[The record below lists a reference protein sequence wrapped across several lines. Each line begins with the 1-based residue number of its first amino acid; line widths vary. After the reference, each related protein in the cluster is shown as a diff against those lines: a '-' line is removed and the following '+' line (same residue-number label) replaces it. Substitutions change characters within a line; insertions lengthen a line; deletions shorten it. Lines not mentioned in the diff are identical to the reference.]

1 MIRIDLN
8 KTISVF
14 IGTRPEAIKLA
25 PVIISLKSKTDFDVS
40 ICLTGQHNDMVYD
53 ILSYFKIKPDQ
64 DFSLMTKN
72 QTLEK
77 FSSKLLTKLGHYF
90 RLKAVDLV
98 IVQGD
103 TVTTMISALGAYYN
117 QVPIAYIEA
126 GLRTNDIY
134 SPWPEE
140 GHRKMI
146 SVISSIL
153 FAPLFDDKKALLSE
167 NIDASKIHVTG
178 NTAIDSLLKVKKSV
192 TADESIY
199 FSKYPYLKNNPFI
212 LITVHRRENFGV
224 KLRDICISID
234 ILAKK
239 FNDHIFL
246 FPVHFNPNVRQEV
259 LKTLDSKSNKNVIL
273 IDPVKY
279 DAMVFLMLNTKLIL
293 TDSGGIQ
300 EEAPS
305 LGKPLIVMREKT
317 ERLHGIKAGVSF
329 LVGSN
334 KNQIIDGVSKLINDK
349 TEYRKM
355 SKIKNIYGDGTA
367 SEKIVKHLVE
377 KFS

>member
-1 MIRIDLN
+1 MKKN
-8 KTISVF
+8 ISVF

-25 PVIISLKSKTDFDVS
+25 PLILSLKSKTDFEVN

-53 ILSYFKIKPDQ
+53 ILNYFNIKPDQ

-72 QTLEK
+72 QKLEK
-77 FSSKLLTKLGHYF
+77 FSSKLLIELSSYF
-90 RLKAVDLV
+90 HSKVIDLV
-98 IVQGD
+98 VVQGD
-103 TVTTMISALGAYYN
+103 TVTTMICALGAYYN
-117 QVPIAYIEA
+117 KVPIAYIEA

-146 SVISSIL
+146 SVIASIL
-153 FAPLFDDKKALLSE
+153 FAPLLDDKNVLLSE
-167 NIDASKIHVTG
+167 NINASKIHITG

-192 TADESIY
+192 TADESNY
-199 FSKYPYLKNNPFI
+199 FCKYPYLKNHPFI
-212 LITVHRRENFGV
+212 LITVHRRENFGA
-224 KLRDICISID
+224 KLRTICNSID

-239 FNDHIFL
+239 FNDYIFL
-246 FPVHFNPNVRQEV
+246 FPVHFNPSVRKEV
-259 LKTLDSKSNKNVIL
+259 LKILDSKSKNNVIL

-279 DAMVFLMLNTKLIL
+279 DEMVFLMLKSKFIL

-305 LGKPLIVMREKT
+305 LGKPLIVIREKT
-317 ERLHGIKAGVSF
+317 ERLQGVKEGASI

-334 KNQIIDGVSKLINDK
+334 KNKIIEAVSKLINDK
-349 TEYRKM
+349 ITYRNM
-355 SKIKNIYGDGTA
+355 SKINNVYGDGTA

-377 KFS
+377 NFS

>member
-1 MIRIDLN
+1 LKKN
-8 KTISVF
+8 ISVF

-25 PVIISLKSKTDFDVS
+25 PLILSLKSKTDFEVN

-53 ILSYFKIKPDQ
+53 ILNYFNIKPDQ
-64 DFSLMTKN
+64 DFFLMTKN

-77 FSSKLLTKLGHYF
+77 FSSKLLIELSSYF
-90 RLKAVDLV
+90 RSKVVDLV
-98 IVQGD
+98 VVQGD
-103 TVTTMISALGAYYN
+103 TVTTMICALGAYYN
-117 QVPIAYIEA
+117 KVPIAYIEA

-146 SVISSIL
+146 SVIASIL
-153 FAPLFDDKKALLSE
+153 FAPLLDDKNVLLSE
-167 NIDASKIHVTG
+167 NINASKIHITG

-192 TADESIY
+192 AVDESNY
-199 FSKYPYLKNNPFI
+199 YCKYPYLKNHPFI
-212 LITVHRRENFGV
+212 LITVHRRENFGS
-224 KLRDICISID
+224 KLRTICNSID
-234 ILAKK
+234 MLAKK

-246 FPVHFNPNVRQEV
+246 FPVHFNPSVRREV
-259 LKTLDSKSNKNVIL
+259 LKILDSKSKNNVIL

-279 DAMVFLMLNTKLIL
+279 DEMVFLMLNSKFIL

-305 LGKPLIVMREKT
+305 LGKPLIVIREKT
-317 ERLHGIKAGVSF
+317 ERLQGIKEGASI

-334 KNQIIDGVSKLINDK
+334 KNKIIEAVSKLINDK
-349 TEYRKM
+349 ITYRNM
-355 SKIKNIYGDGTA
+355 SKINNLYGDGTA
-367 SEKIVKHLVE
+367 SEKIVKHLIE
-377 KFS
+377 NFS

>member
-1 MIRIDLN
+1 MN

-25 PVIISLKSKTDFDVS
+25 PLIISLKSKTDFEVNV
-40 ICLTGQHNDMVYD
+40 CLTGQHNDMVYD
-53 ILSYFKIKPDQ
+53 ILNYFKIKPDQ

-77 FSSKLLTKLGHYF
+77 FSSKLLNKLAYYF
-90 RLKAVDLV
+90 RSKVVDLV

-146 SVISSIL
+146 SVIASIL
-153 FAPLFDDKKALLSE
+153 FAPLQDDKNMLLSE
-167 NIDASKIHVTG
+167 NIDASRIHVTG

-192 TADESIY
+192 SADESLY
-199 FSKYPYLKNNPFI
+199 YGKYPYLKNHPFI
-212 LITVHRRENFGV
+212 LITAHRRENFGV
-224 KLRDICISID
+224 KLRDICNSINV
-234 ILAKK
+234 LAKK
-239 FNDHIFL
+239 FSDYIFL
-246 FPVHFNPNVRQEV
+246 FPVHLNPNVRQEV

-273 IDPVKY
+273 IDPIKY
-279 DAMVFLMLNTKLIL
+279 DEMVFLMLNTKLIL

-317 ERLHGIKAGVSF
+317 ERLHGIKAGASI

-334 KNQIIDGVSKLINDK
+334 KNQIIEGVSKLINDK
-349 TEYRKM
+349 TAYRKM
-355 SKIKNIYGDGTA
+355 SIIKNIYGDGTA

-377 KFS
+377 NFS

>member
-1 MIRIDLN
+1 MN

-25 PVIISLKSKTDFDVS
+25 PVIISLKSKTDFEVNV
-40 ICLTGQHNDMVYD
+40 CLTGQHNDMVYD
-53 ILSYFKIKPDQ
+53 ILNYFKIKPDQ
-64 DFSLMTKN
+64 DFSLMTEN

-77 FSSKLLTKLGHYF
+77 FSSKLLNKLGHYF
-90 RLKAVDLV
+90 RSKVIDLV

-153 FAPLFDDKKALLSE
+153 FAPLLDDKNVLLSE
-167 NIDASKIHVTG
+167 NIHASKIHVTG
-178 NTAIDSLLKVKKSV
+178 NTAIDSLLKVKKGV

-199 FSKYPYLKNNPFI
+199 YKKYPYLKNNPFI

-224 KLRDICISID
+224 KLRDICNAID

-239 FNDHIFL
+239 FNEHIFL
-246 FPVHFNPNVRQEV
+246 FPVHLNPNVRQEV
-259 LKTLDSKSNKNVIL
+259 LKTFDSKLNKNVIL
-273 IDPVKY
+273 IDPIKY
-279 DAMVFLMLNTKLIL
+279 DEMVFLMLNTKLIL

-300 EEAPS
+300 EEAPC

-317 ERLHGIKAGVSF
+317 ERLHGIKAGASV

-334 KNQIIDGVSKLINDK
+334 KNKIIEKVSKLINDK
-349 TEYRKM
+349 SEYKKM

-377 KFS
+377 NFS

>member
-1 MIRIDLN
+1 MN

-25 PVIISLKSKTDFDVS
+25 PLIISLKSKTDFEVNV
-40 ICLTGQHNDMVYD
+40 CLTGQHNDMVYD
-53 ILSYFKIKPDQ
+53 ILNYFKIKPDQ

-77 FSSKLLTKLGHYF
+77 FSSKLLNKLGYYF
-90 RLKAVDLV
+90 RSKVVHLA

-146 SVISSIL
+146 SVIASIL
-153 FAPLFDDKKALLSE
+153 FAPLQDDKNMLLSE
-167 NIDASKIHVTG
+167 NINASRIHVTG

-192 TADESIY
+192 SADESLY
-199 FSKYPYLKNNPFI
+199 YGKYPYLKNHPFI
-212 LITVHRRENFGV
+212 LITAHRRENFGV
-224 KLRDICISID
+224 KLRNICNSIN

-239 FNDHIFL
+239 FSDHIFL
-246 FPVHFNPNVRQEV
+246 FPLHLNPNVRQEV
-259 LKTLDSKSNKNVIL
+259 LKTLDSKSNENVIL
-273 IDPVKY
+273 IDPIKY
-279 DAMVFLMLNTKLIL
+279 DEMVFLMLNTKLIL

-317 ERLHGIKAGVSF
+317 ERLHGIKAGASI

-334 KNQIIDGVSKLINDK
+334 KNQIIEGVSKLINDK
-349 TEYRKM
+349 IAYRKM
-355 SKIKNIYGDGTA
+355 SIIKNIYGDGTA